1 MRNDATRPRQVE
13 HQGTLRGS
21 YYANGNDA
29 SEPTEMQLHCMVA
42 QVMNTCAFNRPFN
55 RRGRRK
61 YILTLLFDHRAS
73 WLVLVAQARKRRD
86 DVITIYIY

>member
-13 HQGTLRGS
+13 QETLRGS

-42 QVMNTCAFNRPFN
+42 QVMNTCAFNRPF
-55 RRGRRK
+55 
-61 YILTLLFDHRAS
+61 
-73 WLVLVAQARKRRD
+73 
-86 DVITIYIY
+86 